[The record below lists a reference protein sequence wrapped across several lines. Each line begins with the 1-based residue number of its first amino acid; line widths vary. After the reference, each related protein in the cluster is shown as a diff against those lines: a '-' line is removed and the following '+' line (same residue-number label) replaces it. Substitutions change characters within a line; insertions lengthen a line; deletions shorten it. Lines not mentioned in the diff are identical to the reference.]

1 MGSIKKYQFITG
13 IIRNGHP
20 FGFLMF
26 TSVMGKEPSYF
37 CLKACGL
44 NFSESFSL
52 NNGPLL
58 ATFNNQKVEDFSL
71 IVDPFLHEKYSA

>member
-1 MGSIKKYQFITG
+1 
-13 IIRNGHP
+13 
-20 FGFLMF
+20 MF

-44 NFSESFSL
+44 NFSESFCL

-71 IVDPFLHEKYSA
+71 IVDLFLHDKTCDIYYLWEQFLIFAQVLQKQGI